1 MVVCREASLFS
12 DFYQKSPHLLAV
24 RAQSDIIRVTCTSLA
39 VDKTSRVSESLDL
52 NWQPLLDSRES
63 MGYSSSFKGGLLS
76 EAPHRQLV
84 KWLKSRNI
92 LSCSQNQSGPGL
104 IESRELIPFS
114 LLPQYRSFSLLDTLS
129 PPHLYPTPSWFST
142 GRALDSCS
150 SLTCFTAYNG
160 SLTNNDGRRRSGYG
174 VVGYAQGHK
183 VFRQG
188 KVLGEHTEVYDTK
201 MVGLWAAAEEMR
213 RYILNEWTETKP
225 ERIIFY
231 ANNLAAITKI
241 FEGAHRKVQQ
251 HSKAFRRAIGTIL
264 CTNTKTKIAIS
275 WCPGHSS
282 IIGNCHDQFPW
293 IWKGGPREPD
303 LAQLLGQ
310 ALRQR
315 M

>member
-150 SLTCFTAYNG
+150 GLTHFTTYTG
-160 SLTNNDGRRRSGYG
+160 MG
-174 VVGYAQGHK
+174 VEAMLLYTHLMIYELRIHLIYMA
-183 VFRQG
+183 
-188 KVLGEHTEVYDTK
+188 
-201 MVGLWAAAEEMR
+201 
-213 RYILNEWTETKP
+213 TKP
-225 ERIIFY
+225 
-231 ANNLAAITKI
+231 AGK
-241 FEGAHRKVQQ
+241 
-251 HSKAFRRAIGTIL
+251 RR
-264 CTNTKTKIAIS
+264 C
-275 WCPGHSS
+275 
-282 IIGNCHDQFPW
+282 
-293 IWKGGPREPD
+293 
-303 LAQLLGQ
+303 
-310 ALRQR
+310 QR
-315 M
+315 MSLQHKRLTGINVHQVLWTISTPVI

>member
-63 MGYSSSFKGGLLS
+63 IGYSTSFKGGLLS

-150 SLTCFTAYNG
+150 GLTHLSNYNG
-160 SLTNNDGRRRSGYG
+160 DKGKQTNKQVEAAHVEVQMQG
-174 VVGYAQGHK
+174 VVQSC
-183 VFRQG
+183 
-188 KVLGEHTEVYDTK
+188 
-201 MVGLWAAAEEMR
+201 
-213 RYILNEWTETKP
+213 
-225 ERIIFY
+225 
-231 ANNLAAITKI
+231 ITC
-241 FEGAHRKVQQ
+241 GV
-251 HSKAFRRAIGTIL
+251 
-264 CTNTKTKIAIS
+264 
-275 WCPGHSS
+275 
-282 IIGNCHDQFPW
+282 
-293 IWKGGPREPD
+293 
-303 LAQLLGQ
+303 
-310 ALRQR
+310 
-315 M
+315 